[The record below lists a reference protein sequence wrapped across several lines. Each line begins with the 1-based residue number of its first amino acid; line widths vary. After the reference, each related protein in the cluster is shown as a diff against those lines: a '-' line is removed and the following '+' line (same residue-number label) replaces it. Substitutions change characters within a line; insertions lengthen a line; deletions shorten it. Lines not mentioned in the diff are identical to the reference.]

1 MKIIAY
7 KDLCKQKKTKRVH
20 IYCTPCLFK
29 PLVFVMGAITMLLG
43 INLVVNNFFQNIEA
57 SIHQFVTNFVRYII

>member
-7 KDLCKQKKTKRVH
+7 KDLCKQKKAKRVH

-29 PLVFVMGAITMLLG
+29 PLVLAMGAITLLLG
-43 INLVVNNFFQNIEA
+43 INLLVNNFFQNIEA